1 MAITPPWA
9 LHVGAANCFNR
20 PNAIGMATP
29 VTADNTFVIFTALEE
44 VVTFTTPCDPAQSSP
59 TLKNASHTDEGS
71 KNWRK
76 HNEEN
81 AW

>member
-20 PNAIGMATP
+20 PTAIGMATP
-29 VTADNTFVIFTALEE
+29 VTSDDTFVIFTALDGGCHFHHALRSGPI
-44 VVTFTTPCDPAQSSP
+44 VPA
-59 TLKNASHTDEGS
+59 LKNASHTDEGS